1 MGEARRPPG
10 RVREG
15 RSPARPR
22 VSIGDGRRPR
32 RSCRGSPARGAR
44 WPRRCSRGWVDRSGS
59 TYRGGSAL
67 ARGGDGGKRKGQRRH
82 LPNMI
87 CVFVGGEK
95 DRVATRDWPGLTR
108 GKECSLRVEGFLG
121 ATWLKV
127 TGWYRRV
134 SLSRR
139 GAGRRGAVD
148 RIGWGLTLAAASCAC
163 ASAMT
168 SVCPTAFDRSRERE

>member
-32 RSCRGSPARGAR
+32 RSCRGSPARVSR
-44 WPRRCSRGWVDRSGS
+44 RPRRCSRGWVDRSGS
-59 TYRGGSAL
+59 TYRGGSAS
-67 ARGGDGGKRKGQRRH
+67 ARGGDGENGKVSAVIFQ
-82 LPNMI
+82 I
-87 CVFVGGEK
+87 CFGGEK
-95 DRVATRDWPGLTR
+95 DRAATRDWPGLTR

-134 SLSRR
+134 SRSRR

>member
-1 MGEARRPPG
+1 MRPQPG
-10 RVREG
+10 RGPEG
-15 RSPARPR
+15 TSPGL
-22 VSIGDGRRPR
+22 SIGDGRRPR
-32 RSCRGSPARGAR
+32 RSCRGSPARVSR
-44 WPRRCSRGWVDRSGS
+44 RPRRCSRGWVDRSGS

-87 CVFVGGEK
+87 CVVGGEK

-121 ATWLKV
+121 ATWLKA

-134 SLSRR
+134 SRSRR

-148 RIGWGLTLAAASCAC
+148 RIGVGLTLAAASCAC

-168 SVCPTAFDRSRERE
+168 SVLPTAFDRSRERE